1 MKCCSSARAWLSRR
15 LSPAFSAGWAAFA
28 LGCAAGLVLALL
40 TAILAGFPGSG
51 LAAALSGMMTP
62 LIAVIGAYIA
72 YQQWRT
78 NHQKLQFDRYA
89 RRLQVYEHV
98 RAVLGVVARDAAVDF
113 QEILIFRRA
122 VSEADFL
129 FGPEV
134 VEYIDEIY
142 RHGVKLGTL
151 KSERMG
157 ARDSQNTDFDYETNA
172 NGHDAELRWFLAQ
185 FDVARERFGTYM
197 NMH

>member
-1 MKCCSSARAWLSRR
+1 M
-15 LSPAFSAGWAAFA
+15 A
-28 LGCAAGLVLALL
+28 LTGL
-40 TAILAGFPGSG
+40 
-51 LAAALSGMMTP
+51 MTP
-62 LIAVIGAYIA
+62 LIATIGAYIA
-72 YQQWRT
+72 YQQWQT

-98 RAVLGVVARDAAVDF
+98 RSILGVVGRDAAVDF
-113 QEILIFRRA
+113 QEILAFRRA

-129 FGPEV
+129 FGPEII
-134 VEYIDEIY
+134 EYIDEIY

-157 ARDSQNTDFDYETNA
+157 AHDARRTNFDFEKNA
-172 NGHDAELRWFLAQ
+172 HEHDAEVRWFLAQ